1 MRRRVPSSRAL
12 LIVALVVV
20 VLAALTAGVVVFYRI
35 AVVKAGATTQPPAVA
50 DSRDYSFRCVDGDS
64 GRPLAGVRFAVC
76 IETWDARET
85 RTAKSGARGRFTVA
99 DVAVDATVT
108 VTPRPPAGYEGFP
121 VDAATAEVA
130 AAGGDG
136 AGGGGSNGGGSG
148 PDIELPLYR
157 SAQQWLSWGRSDD
170 RTRVGPETGLPGG
183 RPLWVFSS
191 KYNLEFPPS
200 LAYGLAFFGSYR
212 GFVYAVRQSD
222 GELVWRHHPGQQR
235 SASKFANQVAVS
247 SWIQGSGEGTR
258 RVARV
263 YYANLNGV
271 VGALDAFTGDHVWR
285 RVSGRGPGTDD
296 RTLVFRSFES
306 SPLVAGE
313 TVYVASRY
321 HNVDSEA
328 GLWALDRRTGAVR
341 WFCKLGTNDAS
352 KIGSSPSFANGR
364 VFIAS
369 YDGTVFC
376 IDAESGEIVWRKWL
390 GGAFYSTPAVAGG
403 KVYIGDKSNGFVY
416 CLDARDGSML
426 WGSFLGSS
434 VYGSPAVWNGMVF
447 VGAVSYFAALDAADG
462 EVLWRYPTKKRVLGS
477 ASVLNGVVYFSDLG
491 HTYACDARTGKLVW
505 EWGAGRYSPVTATR
519 HLIVVC
525 GRQRL
530 YAFDPSH

>member
-12 LIVALVVV
+12 LIAALVVI
-20 VLAALTAGVVVFYRI
+20 VLGALTAGVVVFYRI
-35 AVVKAGATTQPPAVA
+35 AVVKADATTQPPAVA
-50 DSRDYSFRCVDGDS
+50 DSHDYSFRCVDGDS
-64 GRPLAGVRFAVC
+64 GRPLAGVRFSVR
-76 IETWDARET
+76 IEDWDEKET
-85 RTAKSGARGRFTVA
+85 RTVTSDPRGRFTVA
-99 DVAVDATVT
+99 DVTAGATVV

-121 VDAATAEVA
+121 LEVSAAESAG
-130 AAGGDG
+130 AGGDG
-136 AGGGGSNGGGSG
+136 DAEGGSSAGGTASVV
-148 PDIELPLYR
+148 ELPLYR
-157 SAQQWLSWGRSDD
+157 SARQWLSWGRTDG
-170 RTRVGPETGLPGG
+170 RTRVGPETGLPSG

-212 GFVYAVRQSD
+212 GFVYAVRQRD

-247 SWIQGSGEGTR
+247 SWIQGSGEGRR

-271 VGALDAFTGDHVWR
+271 VGALDAFTGEHVWR
-285 RVSGRGPGTDD
+285 RVSGRAPGTDD

-321 HNVDSEA
+321 HNIDSEA

-352 KIGSSPSFANGR
+352 KIGSSPSFADGR
-364 VFIAS
+364 VFLAS

-376 IDAESGEIVWRKWL
+376 IDAESGRIIWKRWL
-390 GGAFYSTPAVAGG
+390 GGAFYSTPAVEGG
-403 KVYIGDKSNGFVY
+403 KLYIGNKSNGFVY
-416 CLDARDGSML
+416 CLDAGDGSML
-426 WGSFLGSS
+426 WGTFLGSS
-434 VYGSPAVWNGMVF
+434 VYGSPAVWNGRVF
-447 VGAVSYFAALDAADG
+447 VGAVSYFAALDAAGG
-462 EVLWRYPTKKRVLGS
+462 EVIWRHPTKKRVLGS
-477 ASVLNGVVYFSDLG
+477 ASVLDGVVYFSDLG